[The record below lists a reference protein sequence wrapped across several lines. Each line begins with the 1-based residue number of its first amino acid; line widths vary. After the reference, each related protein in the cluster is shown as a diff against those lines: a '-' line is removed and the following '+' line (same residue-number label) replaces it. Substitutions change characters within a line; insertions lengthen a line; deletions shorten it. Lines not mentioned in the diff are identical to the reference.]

1 MRPLLLKSMIAKE
14 VRENVFLKPKVLV
27 ACDTRG
33 SSKRLV
39 AAVKEGLE
47 CLGVECEDHGLL
59 STP

>member
-1 MRPLLLKSMIAKE
+1 M
-14 VRENVFLKPKVLV
+14 RENVFLKPKVLV

-39 AAVKEGLE
+39 AAIKEGLE